1 MGVHLMDKIMDDLC
15 IMLQVKFLE
24 RFIDQ
29 QMLDEMEIEVKRF
42 FIMQHIKGMIEFIP
56 AFRIIVEEGEAPII
70 EIPDEDLYTMVFS
83 SFDKMKNDDRTV
95 EDKIDNDFKDTFNDD
110 DFKNSFK
117 MNENELIPLD
127 DSGMRL
133 AGDDPEG
140 VIERIGSHF
149 SIATLSA
156 VFRN

>member
-1 MGVHLMDKIMDDLC
+1 MGN
-15 IMLQVKFLE
+15 
-24 RFIDQ
+24 R
-29 QMLDEMEIEVKRF
+29 
-42 FIMQHIKGMIEFIP
+42 
-56 AFRIIVEEGEAPII
+56 
-70 EIPDEDLYTMVFS
+70 
-83 SFDKMKNDDRTV
+83 
-95 EDKIDNDFKDTFNDD
+95 
-110 DFKNSFK
+110 K